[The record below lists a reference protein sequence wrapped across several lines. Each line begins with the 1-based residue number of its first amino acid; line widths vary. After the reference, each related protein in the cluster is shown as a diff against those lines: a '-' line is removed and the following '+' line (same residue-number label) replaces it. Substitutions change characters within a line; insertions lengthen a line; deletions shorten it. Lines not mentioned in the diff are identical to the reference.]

1 MNKKAYLCADIDI
14 VELKTLF
21 TMPRTARDQSAA
33 GIYHVMIRGINRQ
46 EPRAH
51 FDS

>member
-33 GIYHVMIRGINRQ
+33 GIY
-46 EPRAH
+46 
-51 FDS
+51 